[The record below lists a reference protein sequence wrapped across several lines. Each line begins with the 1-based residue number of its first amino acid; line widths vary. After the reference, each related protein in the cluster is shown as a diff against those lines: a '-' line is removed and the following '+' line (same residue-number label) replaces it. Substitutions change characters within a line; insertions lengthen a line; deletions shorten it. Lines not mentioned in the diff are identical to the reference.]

1 MNNETETQKELTQA
15 EKRKLYKKEYNKLYY
30 HFIKNND
37 ETAHR
42 KRVDR
47 ATVVALDK
55 YYKKKEELNPKVEEP
70 IIDIKP
76 KRTRTTRITGIKID
90 LNK

>member
-1 MNNETETQKELTQA
+1 MNNETETQKEMTQA
-15 EKRKLYKKEYNKLYY
+15 EKRKLYKKEYYRLYY

-47 ATVVALDK
+47 ASEIALNK
-55 YYKKKEELNPKVEEP
+55 YYKNKELKNKVEEP
-70 IIDIKP
+70 IIDDIKP
-76 KRTRTTRITGIKID
+76 KRTRSTRITGIKI
-90 LNK
+90 NI

>member
-1 MNNETETQKELTQA
+1 MNNETQKEMTPQ
-15 EKRKLYKKEYNKLYY
+15 ERRKLYKKEYNKLYY

-37 ETAHR
+37 QVAHR

-47 ATVVALDK
+47 ASVVALDK
-55 YYKKKEELNPKVEEP
+55 YYKKKEELNKVEEP
-70 IIDIKP
+70 IVDIKP

>member
-1 MNNETETQKELTQA
+1 MNNETEKEMTQA

-37 ETAHR
+37 EVAHR

-47 ATVVALDK
+47 ATVVALNK
-55 YYKKKEELNPKVEEP
+55 YYKKKEELNKVEEP
-70 IIDIKP
+70 IVDIKP
-76 KRTRTTRITGIKID
+76 KRTRSTRITGIKI
-90 LNK
+90 NI

>member
-1 MNNETETQKELTQA
+1 MNNETQMTQA

-47 ATVVALDK
+47 ASEIALNK
-55 YYKKKEELNPKVEEP
+55 YYKNKELKNKVDEP
-70 IIDIKP
+70 IINDIKP
-76 KRTRTTRITGIKID
+76 KRTRSTRITGIKI
-90 LNK
+90 NI

>member
-1 MNNETETQKELTQA
+1 MNNETQMTQMTQA

-47 ATVVALDK
+47 ASEIALNK
-55 YYKKKEELNPKVEEP
+55 YYKNKELKNKVDEP
-70 IIDIKP
+70 IIDDIKP
-76 KRTRTTRITGIKID
+76 KRTRSTRITGIKI
-90 LNK
+90 NI

>member
-1 MNNETETQKELTQA
+1 MNNETQMTQMTQA

-47 ATVVALDK
+47 ASEIALNK
-55 YYKKKEELNPKVEEP
+55 YYKKKELKNKVDEP
-70 IIDIKP
+70 IIDDIKP
-76 KRTRTTRITGIKID
+76 KRTRSTRITGIKI
-90 LNK
+90 NI

>member
-1 MNNETETQKELTQA
+1 MNNETQITQMTQA

-47 ATVVALDK
+47 ASEIALNK
-55 YYKKKEELNPKVEEP
+55 YYKKKELKNKVDEP
-70 IIDIKP
+70 IIDDIKP
-76 KRTRTTRITGIKID
+76 KRTRSTRITGIKI
-90 LNK
+90 NI

>member
-1 MNNETETQKELTQA
+1 MNNETETQKEMTQA
-15 EKRKLYKKEYNKLYY
+15 EKRKLYKKEYNRLYY

-42 KRVDR
+42 KRVER

-55 YYKKKEELNPKVEEP
+55 YYKKKELKNKVEEP
-70 IIDIKP
+70 IIDDIKP
-76 KRTRTTRITGIKID
+76 KRTRSTRITGIKI
-90 LNK
+90 NI

>member
-1 MNNETETQKELTQA
+1 MNNETETQKEMTQA

-47 ATVVALDK
+47 ASEIALNK
-55 YYKKKEELNPKVEEP
+55 YYKKKELKNKVEEP
-70 IIDIKP
+70 VIDDKP
-76 KRTRTTRITGIKID
+76 KRTRSTRITGIKID

>member
-1 MNNETETQKELTQA
+1 MNNETQITQMTQA

-47 ATVVALDK
+47 ASEIALNK
-55 YYKKKEELNPKVEEP
+55 YYKNKELKNKVDEP
-70 IIDIKP
+70 IIDDIKP
-76 KRTRTTRITGIKID
+76 KRTRSTRITGIKI
-90 LNK
+90 NI

>member
-1 MNNETETQKELTQA
+1 MNNETQKEMTPQ
-15 EKRKLYKKEYNKLYY
+15 ERRKLYKKQYNKLYY

-37 ETAHR
+37 EVAHR

-55 YYKKKEELNPKVEEP
+55 YYKKKEELNKVEEP
-70 IIDIKP
+70 IVDIKP

>member
-1 MNNETETQKELTQA
+1 MNTEENKEMTPQ
-15 EKRKLYKKEYNKLYY
+15 ERRKLYKKEYNKLYY

-37 ETAHR
+37 EVAHR

-55 YYKKKEELNPKVEEP
+55 YYKKKELKNKVDEP
-70 IIDIKP
+70 IIDDIKP
-76 KRTRTTRITGIKID
+76 KRIRSTRITGIKI
-90 LNK
+90 NI

>member
-1 MNNETETQKELTQA
+1 MNNETVVEMTPQER
-15 EKRKLYKKEYNKLYY
+15 RKLYKKEYNKLYY

-37 ETAHR
+37 EVAHR

-47 ATVVALDK
+47 ATVVALNK
-55 YYKKKEELNPKVEEP
+55 YYKKKEELNKVEEP

-76 KRTRTTRITGIKID
+76 KRTRSTRITGIKI
-90 LNK
+90 NI